1 MRLVP
6 ILLMRGLSLVLLLS
20 GATLF
25 LLYGHWICVALV
37 GSAAIIWAKLPAP
50 RFDVAVLMRSLPENP
65 KARGSATKHS
75 SD

>member
-6 ILLMRGLSLVLLLS
+6 MLLMRGLSLVLLLG

-25 LLYGHWICVALV
+25 LVYGHWIGVALV
-37 GSAAIIWAKLPAP
+37 APAAIIWAMLPTP

-65 KARGSATKHS
+65 KARGPATKHS